1 MNAPVAAFESPLHE
15 ALGMRDQEL
24 RSELVQRG
32 LDPADESQALRSMI
46 SVRVERAISRS
57 ESERLIADLLLRF

>member
-1 MNAPVAAFESPLHE
+1 LNAPVAAFESPLHE